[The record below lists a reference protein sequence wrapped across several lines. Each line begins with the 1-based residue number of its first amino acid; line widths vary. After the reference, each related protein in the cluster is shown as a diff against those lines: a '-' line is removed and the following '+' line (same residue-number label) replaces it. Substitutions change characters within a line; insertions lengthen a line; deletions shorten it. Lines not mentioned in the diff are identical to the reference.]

1 MDVGSIFGP
10 PANIHFTSILP
21 RKMDVKWMLAG
32 VPKMDVGF
40 RARRKMDCQMDVVFG
55 PPGKWSK
62 MDVGFTPPGN
72 IDV

>member
-1 MDVGSIFGP
+1 
-10 PANIHFTSILP
+10 
-21 RKMDVKWMLAG
+21 MDVKWMLAG
-32 VPKMDVGF
+32 GPKMDVGF

-62 MDVGFTPPGN
+62 MDVRFTPPGN